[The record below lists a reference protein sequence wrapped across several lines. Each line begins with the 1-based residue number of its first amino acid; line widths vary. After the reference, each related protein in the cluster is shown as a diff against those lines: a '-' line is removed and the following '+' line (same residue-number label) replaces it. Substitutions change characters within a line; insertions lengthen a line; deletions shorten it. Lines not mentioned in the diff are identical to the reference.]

1 MVSNNTTYKTDYVIN
16 SIKSDM
22 FYKKNYQNSISHYN
36 DDNWCNQFI
45 STQHREFEVVI
56 VRNVKNMN
64 NGFYIVDRGY
74 TMYCLSPFIQNLI
87 SQIAKKERNKKKK
100 IVKNDGFYLREKT
113 YSKSIDKFFINY
125 IKKNTILFYT
135 YDEYVDEFN
144 PFKPKPSNKNNYK
157 SHTKSQHTVNGFW
170 RNQPYGNRKN
180 PQYKQKW
187 IESFQKG
194 GKIG

>member
-1 MVSNNTTYKTDYVIN
+1 MKKMVSNNTTYKTDYVIN

-64 NGFYIVDRGY
+64 DGFYIVDRCY

-87 SQIAKKERNKKKK
+87 SQITKKERNKKKK
-100 IVKNDGFYLREKT
+100 L
-113 YSKSIDKFFINY
+113 
-125 IKKNTILFYT
+125 
-135 YDEYVDEFN
+135 
-144 PFKPKPSNKNNYK
+144 
-157 SHTKSQHTVNGFW
+157 
-170 RNQPYGNRKN
+170 
-180 PQYKQKW
+180 
-187 IESFQKG
+187 
-194 GKIG
+194 

>member
-1 MVSNNTTYKTDYVIN
+1 MSNYKVEDVVK
-16 SIKSDM
+16 SIKSDWLYVM
-22 FYKKNYQNSISHYN
+22 GYHRCIELYN
-36 DDNWCNQFI
+36 DDEWCNQFI

-125 IKKNTILFYT
+125 I
-135 YDEYVDEFN
+135 
-144 PFKPKPSNKNNYK
+144 
-157 SHTKSQHTVNGFW
+157 
-170 RNQPYGNRKN
+170 
-180 PQYKQKW
+180 
-187 IESFQKG
+187 
-194 GKIG
+194 

>member
-64 NGFYIVDRGY
+64 DGFYIVDRGY
-74 TMYCLSPFIQNLI
+74 TMYCQSPTYKILYLK
-87 SQIAKKERNKKKK
+87 SLKKRERNKKKK
-100 IVKNDGFYLREKT
+100 IVKNDGFYLREK
-113 YSKSIDKFFINY
+113 KHILRVNDKFLSIY
-125 IKKNTILFYT
+125 QKKNTILFYT

-157 SHTKSQHTVNGFW
+157 SHTKIST
-170 RNQPYGNRKN
+170 YC
-180 PQYKQKW
+180 KW
-187 IESFQKG
+187 ILEKSTLW
-194 GKIG
+194 

>member
-1 MVSNNTTYKTDYVIN
+1 MSVSIYT
-16 SIKSDM
+16 KS
-22 FYKKNYQNSISHYN
+22 YISN
-36 DDNWCNQFI
+36 
-45 STQHREFEVVI
+45 R
-56 VRNVKNMN
+56 
-64 NGFYIVDRGY
+64 
-74 TMYCLSPFIQNLI
+74 
-87 SQIAKKERNKKKK
+87 KKERNKKKK